1 MLALNSGEIT
11 GLIGMA
17 VDYSNE
23 RNELKYWIAVEGK
36 GNLPDNFST
45 FDVPA
50 AKWVVFEVVGPYAQS
65 EIWVPVK

>member
-1 MLALNSGEIT
+1 
-11 GLIGMA
+11 MA